1 MCETLEAGGLVPD
14 VKLQFFFGTEEWE
27 EVNEDDDMEA
37 DEEMVEEDAPP
48 TNGTPSFNGPKKPS
62 DYLEAL
68 IPTLLPLIRP
78 TSLSYA
84 PPFQQSLHPPTTS
97 ALGALH
103 IAALECLNNVSLTL
117 ADALDGV
124 SQEHTG
130 IANGAG
136 HSSAAGLVMNAWG
149 EVWTMLATM
158 GRPEGIG
165 AGPEKKKEAWLVAL
179 GVLWAVGRICRGH
192 LVRPGV
198 AGLPRSL
205 SVNCRTNVRNYKIP
219 DAEQVQLLIEI
230 CNTVPDDASK
240 VKCIGILECVA
251 VHPSSVEANKV
262 FRSLIGLS
270 IQNTVYSTSLYNLP
284 QGDLKLPSLSPPNQG
299 DNHFSTTRSADTGR
313 IVGYRHILGREFSMG
328 CELPSGPVGESAR
341 SIGGRCAKGSQVD

>member
-1 MCETLEAGGLVPD
+1 MCETLEGAGGLVPD
-14 VKLQFFFGTEEWE
+14 VKLQFFLAEEWE
-27 EVNEDDDMEA
+27 EVNEDDEMEA
-37 DEEMVEEDAPP
+37 DEEMVEDAPP
-48 TNGTPSFNGPKKPS
+48 TNGTSSLNGPKKPS

-124 SQEHTG
+124 PLEAAG

-136 HSSAAGLVMNAWG
+136 HGSAAGLVMNAWG

-198 AGLPRSL
+198 ASLPRSL
-205 SVNCRTNVRNYKIP
+205 PVKCRTNVRNYKIP

-262 FRSLIGLS
+262 FRSLIGSSRTEYGLL
-270 IQNTVYSTSLYNLP
+270 NVTHNLP
-284 QGDLKLPSLSPPNQG
+284 P
-299 DNHFSTTRSADTGR
+299 R
-313 IVGYRHILGREFSMG
+313 
-328 CELPSGPVGESAR
+328 
-341 SIGGRCAKGSQVD
+341 